1 MEQKKMRVLTV
12 RINDDRERDAI
23 KFVMK
28 QSGCKRAAQAMLFA
42 CNAYQVLVERDTP
55 LIQNLRL
62 KHQEHSRQQ
71 QRLINSLME
80 ENERLRR
87 SIRKMTETVN
97 DFQKSMSEIQDLIA
111 KK

>member
-1 MEQKKMRVLTV
+1 MRVLTV

-55 LIQNLRL
+55 LIKNLRQ
-62 KHQEHSRQQ
+62 KHQEHCRQQ